1 MATGAATRP
10 RARGVPDALARAE
23 NRIVRPRDLIDVY
36 RNAPADFARMAER
49 GLLAHVA
56 HGYYAVVPERQRGR
70 NWRPAIEGVALG
82 IAVADYGPDQA
93 ALMGIAAARML
104 GAVPRALN
112 TAVVAIPRQRPVLET
127 AFGRV
132 HFVKRT
138 IATLDLQRVE
148 TPLVDG
154 YTTTAEQ
161 TVLDLAARPT
171 LGGITEETAREAVR
185 ALWPR
190 CNPDLV
196 YDLARRQLKGRV
208 WRRLETEL
216 ALGDGAA

>member
-36 RNAPADFARMAER
+36 RNAPAEFARMVER
-49 GLLAHVA
+49 GVLAHVA

-82 IAVADYGPDQA
+82 IAVADYGRDQA

-112 TAVVAIPRQRPVLET
+112 TAVVAIAGQRPALET

-132 HFVKRT
+132 HFVKRSV
-138 IATLDLQRVE
+138 ATLDLQRVE

-171 LGGITEETAREAVR
+171 LGGITDATVKETVR

-196 YDLARRQLKGRV
+196 YDLARRQLKQQP
-208 WRRLETEL
+208 WQRLKAEL
-216 ALGDGAA
+216 ALQDRVA